1 MTRGSRLVKL
11 IIRRHLNLNLP
22 YELFIGLRYL
32 KAKRK
37 QTFISIITFISMA
50 GVMVGVMALVIVLSV
65 MAGFQEDLRSKILG
79 TTSHILVMKFGKGM
93 ENADDVVNKV
103 KTVPH
108 VVAASP
114 FIYNQVML
122 TSETG
127 VSGAVVRGIEP
138 ETASTVTDIAKN
150 IREGKLSAVSQK
162 KKDKN
167 GVEVPGAVIGKEL
180 AKNLGVFLGDYINV
194 ISPLGT
200 VTPMG
205 MVPKVKRFQVE
216 GVFDSGMYEY
226 DSSLLYM
233 SLKEAQSFFELG
245 SMVTGIEVRTDDI
258 YKARETG
265 KKIQGSLGYPFW
277 TRDWIEMNKNLF
289 AALKLEKIAMFVI
302 LALIVLV
309 AAFNIISTLIMV
321 VMEKQKDIAIL
332 KAMGATSGS
341 IMKIFVIEGTVIGT
355 VGTALGLLGG
365 YLSCFILAKY
375 KFIELPGD
383 VYYISTLPVKMEPT
397 TLLIVSAAALGISFI
412 ATIYPAYQ
420 AARLDPAEAL
430 RYE

>member
-1 MTRGSRLVKL
+1 M
-11 IIRRHLNLNLP
+11 NLP

-37 QTFISIITFISMA
+37 QTFISIISFISMA

-65 MAGFQEDLRSKILG
+65 MAGFQEDLRGKILG

-93 ENADDVVNKV
+93 ENADEVLNKV
-103 KTVPH
+103 KAVPH

-122 TSETG
+122 TSDTG

-150 IREGKLSAVSQK
+150 IREGALSAVTQRK
-162 KKDKN
+162 TDKN
-167 GVEVPGAVIGKEL
+167 GIEVPGAVIGKEL
-180 AKNLGVFLGDYINV
+180 AKNLGVFLGDYINI

-200 VTPMG
+200 ATPMG
-205 MVPKVKRFQVE
+205 MAPKVKRFQIE

-226 DSSLLYM
+226 DSSLIYI
-233 SLKEAQSFFELG
+233 SIKEAQSFFELG
-245 SMVTGIEVRTDDI
+245 KMVTGVEVRTDDI
-258 YKARETG
+258 YRAREIG
-265 KKIQGSLGYPFW
+265 KDIQSSLGYPFW
-277 TRDWIEMNKNLF
+277 TRDWMEMNKNLF

-332 KAMGATSGS
+332 KAMGATSAS

-355 VGTALGLLGG
+355 VGTLLGLSGG
-365 YLSCFILAKY
+365 YISCFLLAKY

-383 VYYISTLPVKMEPT
+383 VYYISTLPVKMEPVT
-397 TLLIVSAAALGISFI
+397 ILIVSGAALLISFF

>member
-1 MTRGSRLVKL
+1 M
-11 IIRRHLNLNLP
+11 NLP

-65 MAGFQEDLRSKILG
+65 MAGFQEDLRAKILG

-93 ENADDVVNKV
+93 ENANEVTNKI
-103 KTVPH
+103 KAVPH

-138 ETASTVTDIAKN
+138 ETATTVTDIAKN
-150 IREGKLSAVSQK
+150 IKEGSLSVVSQK

-167 GVEVPGAVIGKEL
+167 GIEVPGALIGKEL
-180 AKNLGVFLGDYINV
+180 ARNLGVFMGDYINV

-226 DSSLLYM
+226 DSSLIYV

-245 SMVTGIEVRTDDI
+245 NMVTGIEVRTDDI
-258 YKARETG
+258 YRAREIG
-265 KKIQGSLGYPFW
+265 KEIQGSLGYPFW

-355 VGTALGLLGG
+355 VGTALGLFGG
-365 YLSCFILAKY
+365 YVSCFLLAKY

-383 VYYISTLPVKMEPT
+383 VYYISTLPVKMEPM
-397 TLLIVSAAALGISFI
+397 TLLIVSIAALGISFI

>member
-1 MTRGSRLVKL
+1 M
-11 IIRRHLNLNLP
+11 
-22 YELFIGLRYL
+22 
-32 KAKRK
+32 
-37 QTFISIITFISMA
+37 
-50 GVMVGVMALVIVLSV
+50 
-65 MAGFQEDLRSKILG
+65 
-79 TTSHILVMKFGKGM
+79 
-93 ENADDVVNKV
+93 
-103 KTVPH
+103 
-108 VVAASP
+108 
-114 FIYNQVML
+114 
-122 TSETG
+122 
-127 VSGAVVRGIEP
+127 RGIEP
-138 ETASTVTDIAKN
+138 ETATTVTDIAKN
-150 IREGKLSAVSQK
+150 IKEGSLSVVSQK

-167 GVEVPGAVIGKEL
+167 GIEVPGALIGKEL
-180 AKNLGVFLGDYINV
+180 ARNLGVFMGDYINV

-226 DSSLLYM
+226 DSSLIYV

-245 SMVTGIEVRTDDI
+245 NMVTGIEVRTDDI
-258 YKARETG
+258 YRAREIG
-265 KKIQGSLGYPFW
+265 KEIQGSLGYPFW

-355 VGTALGLLGG
+355 VGTALGLFGG
-365 YLSCFILAKY
+365 YVSCFLLAKY

-383 VYYISTLPVKMEPT
+383 VYYISTLPVKMEPM
-397 TLLIVSAAALGISFI
+397 TLLIVSIAALGISFI

>member
-1 MTRGSRLVKL
+1 M
-11 IIRRHLNLNLP
+11 NLP

-65 MAGFQEDLRSKILG
+65 MAGFQEDLRAKILG

-93 ENADDVVNKV
+93 ENAGDVINKI
-103 KTVPH
+103 KAVPH

-138 ETASTVTDIAKN
+138 ETATTVTDIAKN
-150 IREGKLSAVSQK
+150 IKEGNLSAVSQK

-167 GVEVPGAVIGKEL
+167 GIEVPGAVIGKEL
-180 AKNLGVFLGDYINV
+180 ARNLGLFLGDYINV

-226 DSSLLYM
+226 DSSLIYV
-233 SLKEAQSFFELG
+233 SLKEAQSFFDLG
-245 SMVTGIEVRTDDI
+245 DMVTGIEVRTDDI
-258 YKARETG
+258 YRAREIG
-265 KKIQGSLGYPFW
+265 REIQGSLGYPFW

-332 KAMGATSGS
+332 KAMGATSSS

-355 VGTALGLLGG
+355 VGTALGLFGG
-365 YLSCFILAKY
+365 YVSCFLLAKY

-383 VYYISTLPVKMEPT
+383 VYYISTLPVKMEPM
-397 TLLIVSAAALGISFI
+397 TLLIVSIAALGISFI

>member
-1 MTRGSRLVKL
+1 MK
-11 IIRRHLNLNLP
+11 LP

-65 MAGFQEDLRSKILG
+65 MAGFQEDLRAKILG

-93 ENADDVVNKV
+93 ENADEVINKV
-103 KTVPH
+103 KAVPH

-138 ETASTVTDIAKN
+138 ETATTVTDIAKN
-150 IREGKLSAVSQK
+150 IKEGNLSAVSQK
-162 KKDKN
+162 KRDKN
-167 GVEVPGAVIGKEL
+167 GIEVPGAVIGKEL
-180 AKNLGVFLGDYINV
+180 ARNLGLFLGDYINV

-226 DSSLLYM
+226 DSSLIYV

-245 SMVTGIEVRTDDI
+245 NLVTGIEVRTDDI
-258 YKARETG
+258 YRAREIG
-265 KKIQGSLGYPFW
+265 KEIQGSLGYPFW

-332 KAMGATSGS
+332 KAMGATSSS

-355 VGTALGLLGG
+355 VGTALGLFGG
-365 YLSCFILAKY
+365 YVSCFLLAKY

-383 VYYISTLPVKMEPT
+383 VYYISTLPVKMEPM
-397 TLLIVSAAALGISFI
+397 TLLIVSVAALGISFI

>member
-1 MTRGSRLVKL
+1 
-11 IIRRHLNLNLP
+11 LNLP

-65 MAGFQEDLRSKILG
+65 MAGFQEDLRAKILG

-93 ENADDVVNKV
+93 ENPSEVINKI
-103 KTVPH
+103 KAVPH

-122 TSETG
+122 TSDTG

-138 ETASTVTDIAKN
+138 DTATTVTDIAKN
-150 IREGKLSAVSQK
+150 IKEGNLSAVSQK

-167 GVEVPGAVIGKEL
+167 GIEVPGAVIGKEL
-180 AKNLGVFLGDYINV
+180 ARNLGLFLGDYINV

-226 DSSLLYM
+226 DSSLIYV

-245 SMVTGIEVRTDDI
+245 DMVTGIEVRTDDI
-258 YKARETG
+258 YSAREIG
-265 KKIQGSLGYPFW
+265 KEIQGSLEYPFW

-332 KAMGATSGS
+332 KAMGATSSS

-355 VGTALGLLGG
+355 VGTALGLFGG
-365 YLSCFILAKY
+365 YVSCFLLAKY

-383 VYYISTLPVKMEPT
+383 VYYISTLPVKMEPM
-397 TLLIVSAAALGISFI
+397 TLLIVSIAALGISFI

>member
-1 MTRGSRLVKL
+1 M
-11 IIRRHLNLNLP
+11 NLP

-65 MAGFQEDLRSKILG
+65 MAGFQEDLRAKILG

-93 ENADDVVNKV
+93 ENANEVINKI
-103 KTVPH
+103 KAVPH

-138 ETASTVTDIAKN
+138 ETATTVTDIAKN
-150 IREGKLSAVSQK
+150 IKEGNLSAVSQK

-167 GVEVPGAVIGKEL
+167 GIEVPGAVIGKEL
-180 AKNLGVFLGDYINV
+180 ARNLGLFLGDYINV

-226 DSSLLYM
+226 DSSLIYV
-233 SLKEAQSFFELG
+233 SLKEAQSFFDLG
-245 SMVTGIEVRTDDI
+245 DMVTGIEVRTDDI
-258 YKARETG
+258 YRAREIG
-265 KKIQGSLGYPFW
+265 KEIQGSLGYPFW

-332 KAMGATSGS
+332 KAMGATSSS

-355 VGTALGLLGG
+355 VGTALGLFGG
-365 YLSCFILAKY
+365 YVSCFLLAKY

-383 VYYISTLPVKMEPT
+383 VYYISTLPVKMEPM
-397 TLLIVSAAALGISFI
+397 TLLIVSIAALGISFI

>member
-1 MTRGSRLVKL
+1 
-11 IIRRHLNLNLP
+11 
-22 YELFIGLRYL
+22 
-32 KAKRK
+32 
-37 QTFISIITFISMA
+37 MA

-65 MAGFQEDLRSKILG
+65 MAGFQEDLRAKILG

-93 ENADDVVNKV
+93 ENANEVINKI
-103 KTVPH
+103 KAVPH

-138 ETASTVTDIAKN
+138 ETATTVTDIAKN
-150 IREGKLSAVSQK
+150 IKEGNLSAVSQK

-167 GVEVPGAVIGKEL
+167 GIEVPGAVIGKEL
-180 AKNLGVFLGDYINV
+180 ARNLGLFLGDYINV

-226 DSSLLYM
+226 DSSLIYV

-245 SMVTGIEVRTDDI
+245 NMVTGIEVRTDDI
-258 YKARETG
+258 YRAREIG
-265 KKIQGSLGYPFW
+265 KEIQGSLGYPFW

-332 KAMGATSGS
+332 KAMGATSSS

-355 VGTALGLLGG
+355 VGTALGLFGG
-365 YLSCFILAKY
+365 YISCFLLAKY

-383 VYYISTLPVKMEPT
+383 VYYISTLPVKMEPM
-397 TLLIVSAAALGISFI
+397 TLLIVSIAALGISFI

>member
-1 MTRGSRLVKL
+1 M
-11 IIRRHLNLNLP
+11 NLP

-65 MAGFQEDLRSKILG
+65 MAGFQEDLRAKILG

-93 ENADDVVNKV
+93 ENANEVINKV
-103 KTVPH
+103 KAVPH

-138 ETASTVTDIAKN
+138 ETATTVTDIAKN
-150 IREGKLSAVSQK
+150 IKEGSLSAVSQK

-167 GVEVPGAVIGKEL
+167 GIEVPGAVIGKEL
-180 AKNLGVFLGDYINV
+180 ARNLGVFMGDYINV

-226 DSSLLYM
+226 DSSLIYV

-245 SMVTGIEVRTDDI
+245 NMVTGIEVRTDNI
-258 YKARETG
+258 YRAREIG
-265 KKIQGSLGYPFW
+265 KEIQGSLGYPFW

-332 KAMGATSGS
+332 KAMGATSSS

-355 VGTALGLLGG
+355 VGTALGLFGG
-365 YLSCFILAKY
+365 YVSCFLLAKY

-383 VYYISTLPVKMEPT
+383 VYYISTLPVKMEPM
-397 TLLIVSAAALGISFI
+397 TLLIVSIAALGISFI

>member
-1 MTRGSRLVKL
+1 M
-11 IIRRHLNLNLP
+11 NLP

-65 MAGFQEDLRSKILG
+65 MAGFQEDLRAKILG

-93 ENADDVVNKV
+93 ENANEVINKI
-103 KTVPH
+103 KAVPH

-138 ETASTVTDIAKN
+138 ETATTVTDIAKN
-150 IREGKLSAVSQK
+150 IKEGNLSAVSQK

-167 GVEVPGAVIGKEL
+167 GIEVPGAVIGKEL
-180 AKNLGVFLGDYINV
+180 ARNLGLFLGDYINV

-226 DSSLLYM
+226 DSSLIYV

-245 SMVTGIEVRTDDI
+245 NMVTGIEVRTDDI
-258 YKARETG
+258 YRAREIG
-265 KKIQGSLGYPFW
+265 KEIQGSLGYPFW

-332 KAMGATSGS
+332 KAMGATSSS

-355 VGTALGLLGG
+355 VGTALGLFGG
-365 YLSCFILAKY
+365 YVSCFLLAKY

-383 VYYISTLPVKMEPT
+383 VYYISTLPVKMEPM
-397 TLLIVSAAALGISFI
+397 TLLIVSIAALGISFI

>member
-1 MTRGSRLVKL
+1 M
-11 IIRRHLNLNLP
+11 NLP

-79 TTSHILVMKFGKGM
+79 TTSHVIIMKFGEGI
-93 ENADDVVNKV
+93 EDAGSVVKKV

-108 VVAASP
+108 VLAASP

-122 TSETG
+122 TSDSG
-127 VSGAVVRGIEP
+127 VSGAVVRGIDP
-138 ETASTVTDIAKN
+138 ETATTVTDIAKS
-150 IREGKLSAVSQK
+150 IREGSFSSIMEK
-162 KKDKN
+162 KKDN
-167 GVEVPGAVIGKEL
+167 AGIEVSGVVIGKEL
-180 AKNLGVFLGDYINV
+180 AKNLGVFVGDYINV
-194 ISPLGT
+194 VSPLGT
-200 VTPMG
+200 MTPMG
-205 MVPKVKRFQVE
+205 MVPKVKRFQVG

-226 DSSLLYM
+226 DSSLIYV
-233 SLKEAQSFFELG
+233 SIKDAQSFFNMGEK
-245 SMVTGIEVRTDDI
+245 VTGVEVKIDDI
-258 YKARETG
+258 YKAREIG
-265 KKIQGSLGYPFW
+265 KDIQSSLGYPYW
-277 TRDWIEMNKNLF
+277 TRDWMEMNKNLF

-302 LALIVLV
+302 LTLIVLV

-321 VMEKQKDIAIL
+321 VMEKHKDIAIL
-332 KAMGATSGS
+332 KAMGSTSRS
-341 IMKIFVIEGTVIGT
+341 IMKIFVIEGMVIGT
-355 VGTALGLLGG
+355 VGTTLGLLGG
-365 YLSCFILAKY
+365 YVSCFLLAKY

-383 VYYISTLPVKMEPT
+383 VYYISTLPVKMEPL
-397 TLLIVSAAALGISFI
+397 TLLLVSAAAMGISFI

-420 AARLDPAEAL
+420 AARLDPAETL

>member
-1 MTRGSRLVKL
+1 MKM
-11 IIRRHLNLNLP
+11 P

-65 MAGFQEDLRSKILG
+65 MAGFQEDLRAKILG

-93 ENADDVVNKV
+93 ENPDEVVNKV
-103 KTVPH
+103 KGMPH
-108 VVAASP
+108 VVAATP
-114 FIYNQVML
+114 FIYNQIML

-127 VSGAVVRGIEP
+127 VSGAVIRGIDP
-138 ETASTVTDIAKN
+138 ETATTVTDIGKN
-150 IREGKLSAVSQK
+150 IREGSLASVTQK
-162 KKDKN
+162 KSDKN
-167 GVEVPGAVIGKEL
+167 GIEVPGAVIGKEL
-180 AKNLGVFLGDYINV
+180 ARNLGIFLGDYINV

-226 DSSLLYM
+226 DSSLLYV

-245 SMVTGIEVRTDDI
+245 NMVTGIEVRTDDI
-258 YKARETG
+258 YSAREIG
-265 KKIQGSLGYPFW
+265 KEIQGSLGYPFW

-355 VGTALGLLGG
+355 VGTALGLAGG
-365 YLSCFILAKY
+365 YIACFLLAKY

-383 VYYISTLPVKMEPT
+383 VYYISTLPVKMEPM
-397 TLLIVSAAALGISFI
+397 TLLIVSLAALGISFI

>member
-1 MTRGSRLVKL
+1 M
-11 IIRRHLNLNLP
+11 NLP

-65 MAGFQEDLRSKILG
+65 MAGFQEDLRAKILG

-93 ENADDVVNKV
+93 ENANEVINKV
-103 KTVPH
+103 KAVPH

-138 ETASTVTDIAKN
+138 ETATTVTDIAKN
-150 IREGKLSAVSQK
+150 IKEGNLSAVSQK

-167 GVEVPGAVIGKEL
+167 GIEVPGAVIGKEL
-180 AKNLGVFLGDYINV
+180 ARNLGLFLGDYINV

-226 DSSLLYM
+226 DSSLIYV
-233 SLKEAQSFFELG
+233 SLKEAQSFFDLG
-245 SMVTGIEVRTDDI
+245 DMVTGIEVRTDDI
-258 YKARETG
+258 YRAREIG
-265 KKIQGSLGYPFW
+265 KEIQGSLGYPFW

-332 KAMGATSGS
+332 KAMGATSSS

-355 VGTALGLLGG
+355 VGTAFGLSGG
-365 YLSCFILAKY
+365 YVSCFLLAKY

-383 VYYISTLPVKMEPT
+383 VYYISTLPVKMEPM
-397 TLLIVSAAALGISFI
+397 TLLIVSIAALGISFI

>member
-1 MTRGSRLVKL
+1 
-11 IIRRHLNLNLP
+11 LNLP

-65 MAGFQEDLRSKILG
+65 MAGFQEDLRAKILG

-93 ENADDVVNKV
+93 ENANEVINKI
-103 KTVPH
+103 KAVPH

-138 ETASTVTDIAKN
+138 ETATTVTDIAKN
-150 IREGKLSAVSQK
+150 IKEGNLSAVSQK

-167 GVEVPGAVIGKEL
+167 GIEVPGAVIGKEL
-180 AKNLGVFLGDYINV
+180 ARNLGLFLGDYINV

-226 DSSLLYM
+226 DSSLIYV
-233 SLKEAQSFFELG
+233 SLKEAQSFFDLG
-245 SMVTGIEVRTDDI
+245 DMVTGIEVRTDDI
-258 YKARETG
+258 YRAREIG
-265 KKIQGSLGYPFW
+265 KEIQGSLGYPFW

-332 KAMGATSGS
+332 KAMGATSSS

-355 VGTALGLLGG
+355 VGTALGLFGG
-365 YLSCFILAKY
+365 YVSCFLLAKY

-383 VYYISTLPVKMEPT
+383 VYYISTLPVKMEPM
-397 TLLIVSAAALGISFI
+397 TLLIVSIAALGISFI

>member
-1 MTRGSRLVKL
+1 
-11 IIRRHLNLNLP
+11 LNLP

-65 MAGFQEDLRSKILG
+65 MAGFQEDLRAKILG

-93 ENADDVVNKV
+93 ENANEVINKI
-103 KTVPH
+103 KAVPH

-138 ETASTVTDIAKN
+138 ETATTVTDIAKN
-150 IREGKLSAVSQK
+150 IKEGNLSAVSQK

-167 GVEVPGAVIGKEL
+167 GIEVPGAVIGKEL
-180 AKNLGVFLGDYINV
+180 ARNLGLFLGDYINV

-226 DSSLLYM
+226 DSSLIYV
-233 SLKEAQSFFELG
+233 SLKEAQSFFDLG
-245 SMVTGIEVRTDDI
+245 DMVTGIEVRTDDI
-258 YKARETG
+258 YRAREIG
-265 KKIQGSLGYPFW
+265 KEIQGSLGYPFW

-355 VGTALGLLGG
+355 VGTALGFSGG
-365 YLSCFILAKY
+365 YVSCFLLAKY

-383 VYYISTLPVKMEPT
+383 VYYISTLPVKMEPM
-397 TLLIVSAAALGISFI
+397 TLLIVSIAALGISFI

>member
-1 MTRGSRLVKL
+1 MK
-11 IIRRHLNLNLP
+11 LP

-65 MAGFQEDLRSKILG
+65 MAGFQEDLRAKILG

-93 ENADDVVNKV
+93 ENADEVVNKV
-103 KTVPH
+103 KSVPH

-138 ETASTVTDIAKN
+138 ETAITVTDIAKN
-150 IREGKLSAVSQK
+150 IKEGNLSAVSQK

-167 GVEVPGAVIGKEL
+167 GIEVPGAVIGKEL
-180 AKNLGVFLGDYINV
+180 ARNLGLFLGDYINV

-226 DSSLLYM
+226 DSSLIYV

-245 SMVTGIEVRTDDI
+245 NMVTGIEVRTDDI
-258 YKARETG
+258 YRAREIG
-265 KKIQGSLGYPFW
+265 KEIQGSLGYPFW

-332 KAMGATSGS
+332 KAMGATSRS

-355 VGTALGLLGG
+355 VGTALGLFGG
-365 YLSCFILAKY
+365 YVSCFLLAKY

-383 VYYISTLPVKMEPT
+383 VYYISTLPVKMEPM
-397 TLLIVSAAALGISFI
+397 TLLIVYIAALGISFI

-420 AARLDPAEAL
+420 AARLDPAVAL

>member
-1 MTRGSRLVKL
+1 M
-11 IIRRHLNLNLP
+11 NLP

-65 MAGFQEDLRSKILG
+65 MAGFQEDLRAKILG

-93 ENADDVVNKV
+93 ENANEVINKI
-103 KTVPH
+103 KAVPH

-138 ETASTVTDIAKN
+138 ETATTVTDIAKN
-150 IREGKLSAVSQK
+150 IKEGNLSAVSQK

-167 GVEVPGAVIGKEL
+167 GIEVPGAVIGKEL
-180 AKNLGVFLGDYINV
+180 ARNLGLFLGDYINV

-226 DSSLLYM
+226 DSSLIYV

-245 SMVTGIEVRTDDI
+245 NMVTGIEVRTDDI
-258 YKARETG
+258 YRAREIG
-265 KKIQGSLGYPFW
+265 KEIQGSLGYPFW

-355 VGTALGLLGG
+355 VGTALGLFGG
-365 YLSCFILAKY
+365 YISCFLLAKY

-383 VYYISTLPVKMEPT
+383 VYYISTLPVKMEPM
-397 TLLIVSAAALGISFI
+397 TLLIVSIAALGISFI

>member
-1 MTRGSRLVKL
+1 M
-11 IIRRHLNLNLP
+11 NLP

-65 MAGFQEDLRSKILG
+65 MAGFQEDLRAKILG

-93 ENADDVVNKV
+93 ENANEVINKV
-103 KTVPH
+103 KAVPH

-138 ETASTVTDIAKN
+138 DTATTVTDIAKN
-150 IREGKLSAVSQK
+150 IKEGNLSAVSQK

-167 GVEVPGAVIGKEL
+167 DIEVPGAVIGKEL
-180 AKNLGVFLGDYINV
+180 ARNLGLFLGDYINV

-226 DSSLLYM
+226 DSSLIYV

-245 SMVTGIEVRTDDI
+245 NMVTGIEVRTDNI
-258 YKARETG
+258 YRAREIG
-265 KKIQGSLGYPFW
+265 KEIQGSLGYPFW

-332 KAMGATSGS
+332 KAMGATSSS

-355 VGTALGLLGG
+355 VGTALGLSGG
-365 YLSCFILAKY
+365 YVSCFLLAKY

-383 VYYISTLPVKMEPT
+383 VYYISTLPVKMEPM
-397 TLLIVSAAALGISFI
+397 TLLIVSVAALGISFI

-420 AARLDPAEAL
+420 AARLDPADAL

>member
-1 MTRGSRLVKL
+1 M
-11 IIRRHLNLNLP
+11 NLP

-65 MAGFQEDLRSKILG
+65 MAGFQEDLRAKILG

-93 ENADDVVNKV
+93 ENANEVINKV
-103 KTVPH
+103 KAVPH

-138 ETASTVTDIAKN
+138 ETATTVTDIAKN
-150 IREGKLSAVSQK
+150 IKEGNLSAVSQK

-167 GVEVPGAVIGKEL
+167 GIEVPGAVIGKEL
-180 AKNLGVFLGDYINV
+180 ARNLGLFLGDYINV

-216 GVFDSGMYEY
+216 GIFDSGMYEY
-226 DSSLLYM
+226 DSSLIYV

-245 SMVTGIEVRTDDI
+245 DMVTGIEVRTDDI
-258 YKARETG
+258 YRAREIG
-265 KKIQGSLGYPFW
+265 KEIQGSLGYPFW

-355 VGTALGLLGG
+355 VGTALGLSGG
-365 YLSCFILAKY
+365 YVSCFLLAKY

-383 VYYISTLPVKMEPT
+383 VYYISTLPVKMEPM
-397 TLLIVSAAALGISFI
+397 TLLIVSIAALGISFI

>member
-1 MTRGSRLVKL
+1 MPGV
-11 IIRRHLNLNLP
+11 NLNLP

-65 MAGFQEDLRSKILG
+65 MAGFQEDLRAKILG

-93 ENADDVVNKV
+93 ENANEVTNKI
-103 KTVPH
+103 KAVPH

-138 ETASTVTDIAKN
+138 ETATTVTDIAKN
-150 IREGKLSAVSQK
+150 IKEGSLSVVSQK

-167 GVEVPGAVIGKEL
+167 GIEVPGALIGKEL
-180 AKNLGVFLGDYINV
+180 ARNLGVFMGDYINV

-226 DSSLLYM
+226 DSSLIYV

-245 SMVTGIEVRTDDI
+245 NMVTGIEVRTDDI
-258 YKARETG
+258 YRAREIG
-265 KKIQGSLGYPFW
+265 KEIQGSLGYPFW

-355 VGTALGLLGG
+355 VGTALGLFGG
-365 YLSCFILAKY
+365 YVSCFLLAKY

-383 VYYISTLPVKMEPT
+383 VYYISTLPVKMEPM
-397 TLLIVSAAALGISFI
+397 TLLIVSIAALGISFI

>member
-1 MTRGSRLVKL
+1 MK
-11 IIRRHLNLNLP
+11 LP

-65 MAGFQEDLRSKILG
+65 MAGFQEDLRAKILG

-93 ENADDVVNKV
+93 ENADEVINKV
-103 KTVPH
+103 KAVPH

-138 ETASTVTDIAKN
+138 ETAITVTDIAKN
-150 IREGKLSAVSQK
+150 IKEGNLSAVSQK

-167 GVEVPGAVIGKEL
+167 GIEVPGAVIGKEL
-180 AKNLGVFLGDYINV
+180 ARNLGLFLGDYINV

-205 MVPKVKRFQVE
+205 MVPKVKRFQIE

-226 DSSLLYM
+226 DSSLIYV

-245 SMVTGIEVRTDDI
+245 NMVTGIEVRTDDI
-258 YKARETG
+258 YRAREIG
-265 KKIQGSLGYPFW
+265 KEIQGSLGYPFW

-332 KAMGATSGS
+332 KAMGATSRS

-355 VGTALGLLGG
+355 VGTALGLFGG
-365 YLSCFILAKY
+365 YVSCFLLAKY

-383 VYYISTLPVKMEPT
+383 VYYISTLPVKMEPM
-397 TLLIVSAAALGISFI
+397 TLLIVSVAALGISFI

-420 AARLDPAEAL
+420 AARLDPAVAL

>member
-1 MTRGSRLVKL
+1 M
-11 IIRRHLNLNLP
+11 NLP

-65 MAGFQEDLRSKILG
+65 MAGFQEDLRAKILG

-93 ENADDVVNKV
+93 ENANEVTNKI
-103 KTVPH
+103 KAVPH

-138 ETASTVTDIAKN
+138 ETATTVTDIAKN
-150 IREGKLSAVSQK
+150 IKEGSLSVVSQK

-167 GVEVPGAVIGKEL
+167 GIEVPGALIGKEL
-180 AKNLGVFLGDYINV
+180 ARNLGVFMGDYINV

-226 DSSLLYM
+226 DSSLIYV

-245 SMVTGIEVRTDDI
+245 NMVTGIEVRTDDI
-258 YKARETG
+258 YRAREIG
-265 KKIQGSLGYPFW
+265 KEIQGSLGYPFW

-355 VGTALGLLGG
+355 VGTALGLFGW
-365 YLSCFILAKY
+365 YVSCFLLAKY

-383 VYYISTLPVKMEPT
+383 VYYISTLPVKMEPM
-397 TLLIVSAAALGISFI
+397 TLLIVSIAALGISFI

>member
-1 MTRGSRLVKL
+1 M
-11 IIRRHLNLNLP
+11 NLP

-65 MAGFQEDLRSKILG
+65 MAGFQEDLRAKILG

-93 ENADDVVNKV
+93 ENANEVINKI
-103 KTVPH
+103 KAVPH

-138 ETASTVTDIAKN
+138 ETATTVTDIAKN
-150 IREGKLSAVSQK
+150 IKEGNLSAVSQK

-167 GVEVPGAVIGKEL
+167 GIEVPGAVIGKEL
-180 AKNLGVFLGDYINV
+180 ARNLGLFLGDYINV

-205 MVPKVKRFQVE
+205 MIPKVKRFQVE

-226 DSSLLYM
+226 DSSLIYV

-245 SMVTGIEVRTDDI
+245 NMVTGIEVRTDDI
-258 YKARETG
+258 YRAREIG
-265 KKIQGSLGYPFW
+265 KEIQGSLGYPFW

-332 KAMGATSGS
+332 KAMGATSSS

-355 VGTALGLLGG
+355 VGTALGLFGG
-365 YLSCFILAKY
+365 YVSCFLLAKY

-383 VYYISTLPVKMEPT
+383 VYYISTLPVKMEPV
-397 TLLIVSAAALGISFI
+397 TLLIVSLSALGISFI

-420 AARLDPAEAL
+420 AAKLDPAEAL

>member
-1 MTRGSRLVKL
+1 M
-11 IIRRHLNLNLP
+11 NLP

-65 MAGFQEDLRSKILG
+65 MAGFQEDLRAKILG

-93 ENADDVVNKV
+93 ENASDVINKI
-103 KTVPH
+103 KAVPH

-138 ETASTVTDIAKN
+138 ETATTVTDIAKN
-150 IREGKLSAVSQK
+150 IKEGNLSAVSQK

-167 GVEVPGAVIGKEL
+167 GIEVPGAVIGKEL
-180 AKNLGVFLGDYINV
+180 ARNLGLFLGDYINV

-226 DSSLLYM
+226 DSSLIYV

-245 SMVTGIEVRTDDI
+245 DMVTGIEVRTDDI
-258 YKARETG
+258 YRAREIG
-265 KKIQGSLGYPFW
+265 KEIQGSLGYPFW

-355 VGTALGLLGG
+355 VGTALGLSGG
-365 YLSCFILAKY
+365 YVSCFLLAKY

-383 VYYISTLPVKMEPT
+383 VYYISTLPVKMEPM
-397 TLLIVSAAALGISFI
+397 TLLIVSIAALGISFI

>member
-1 MTRGSRLVKL
+1 M
-11 IIRRHLNLNLP
+11 NLP

-65 MAGFQEDLRSKILG
+65 MAGFQEDLRAKILG

-93 ENADDVVNKV
+93 ENANEVINKI
-103 KTVPH
+103 KAVPH

-138 ETASTVTDIAKN
+138 ETATTVTDIAKN
-150 IREGKLSAVSQK
+150 IKEGNLSAVSQK

-167 GVEVPGAVIGKEL
+167 GIEVPGAVIGKEL
-180 AKNLGVFLGDYINV
+180 ARNLGLFLGDYINV

-205 MVPKVKRFQVE
+205 MIPKVKRFQVE

-226 DSSLLYM
+226 DSSLIYV

-245 SMVTGIEVRTDDI
+245 NMVTGIEVRTDDI
-258 YKARETG
+258 YRAREIG
-265 KKIQGSLGYPFW
+265 KEIQGSLGYPFW

-332 KAMGATSGS
+332 KAMGATSSS

-355 VGTALGLLGG
+355 VGTALGLFGG
-365 YLSCFILAKY
+365 YISCFLLAKY

-383 VYYISTLPVKMEPT
+383 VYYISTLPVKMEPM
-397 TLLIVSAAALGISFI
+397 TLLIVSIAALGISFI

>member
-1 MTRGSRLVKL
+1 M
-11 IIRRHLNLNLP
+11 P

-65 MAGFQEDLRSKILG
+65 MAGFQEDLRAKILG

-93 ENADDVVNKV
+93 ENPDEVVNRV
-103 KTVPH
+103 RAMPH
-108 VVAASP
+108 VVAATP

-127 VSGAVVRGIEP
+127 VSGAVIRGIDP
-138 ETASTVTDIAKN
+138 ETATTVTDIGKN
-150 IREGKLSAVSQK
+150 IREGSLASVTQK
-162 KKDKN
+162 KSDKS
-167 GVEVPGAVIGKEL
+167 GIEVPGAVIGKEL
-180 AKNLGVFLGDYINV
+180 ARNLGIFLGDYINV

-226 DSSLLYM
+226 DSSLLYV

-245 SMVTGIEVRTDDI
+245 NMVTGIEVRTDDI
-258 YKARETG
+258 YRAREIG
-265 KKIQGSLGYPFW
+265 KEIQGSLGYPFW

-289 AALKLEKIAMFVI
+289 AALKLEKMAMFII

-355 VGTALGLLGG
+355 VGTALGLAGG
-365 YLSCFILAKY
+365 YIACFLLAKY

-383 VYYISTLPVKMEPT
+383 VYYISTLPVKMEPM
-397 TLLIVSAAALGISFI
+397 TLLIVSLAALGISFI

>member
-1 MTRGSRLVKL
+1 M
-11 IIRRHLNLNLP
+11 NLP

-65 MAGFQEDLRSKILG
+65 MAGFQEDLRAKILG

-93 ENADDVVNKV
+93 ENANEVINKI
-103 KTVPH
+103 KAVPH

-138 ETASTVTDIAKN
+138 ETATTVTDIAKN
-150 IREGKLSAVSQK
+150 IKEGNLSAVSQK
-162 KKDKN
+162 KKDK
-167 GVEVPGAVIGKEL
+167 EL
-180 AKNLGVFLGDYINV
+180 ARNLGLFLGDYINV

-226 DSSLLYM
+226 DSSLIYV

-245 SMVTGIEVRTDDI
+245 NMVTGIEVRTDDI
-258 YKARETG
+258 YRAREIG
-265 KKIQGSLGYPFW
+265 KEIQGSLGYPFW

-289 AALKLEKIAMFVI
+289 AALKLEEIAMFVI

-332 KAMGATSGS
+332 KAMGATSRS

-355 VGTALGLLGG
+355 VGTALGLIGG
-365 YLSCFILAKY
+365 YVSCFLLAKY

-383 VYYISTLPVKMEPT
+383 VYYISTLPVKMEPM
-397 TLLIVSAAALGISFI
+397 TLLIVSIAALGISFI